1 MGCARAHSLI
11 LVIKS
16 ALLIRIFA
24 RFTILFD
31 AYSICRHR
39 MCKHRFAPSSDCL
52 VPFSIYKSYMHLHF
66 VHVHVF
72 CTCISISYM
81 HSNFDLHC
89 HLPPCTI
96 PPTLMEITA
105 FRLGEIQYFP
115 QFHTARNGFTLKL
128 VEAHRKSI
136 VLG

>member
-1 MGCARAHSLI
+1 MKNLCSICVFVFKCKIWIINHFVFHNCSFHSLWMGCARAHSLI

-89 HLPPCTI
+89 HLP
-96 PPTLMEITA
+96 LSHQLLWHYR
-105 FRLGEIQYFP
+105 F
-115 QFHTARNGFTLKL
+115 
-128 VEAHRKSI
+128 
-136 VLG
+136 